1 MDSAQI
7 TIQIVVTLVAIA
19 CAIPGTFLV
28 LRKMSLISDAIS
40 HSILLGI
47 VIGFFIV
54 EDTSSPLLIVL
65 AALAGV
71 VTVILVE
78 FIQKTGLV
86 KEDTA
91 IGLVFP
97 ALFSIGVIL
106 ISKNANDVHLD
117 IDSVMVGDLSLVA
130 FDNILI
136 NCQEGVAD
144 SCVSLGPKAIWV
156 IGSILLVTLILLFA
170 FFKELKVSTFDA
182 GLAAALGFSPVIMH
196 YGLMTVSSVTIV
208 GAFDAVGPILVVALM
223 IAPAATAYL
232 FTKDLKKMLLLS
244 CFFGVVASIAGFWLA
259 HILDA
264 SISGS
269 MTTVLAVLFLLV
281 FEPIIMSIVVSIAT
295 GTGIIFYQYYEL
307 AMASG
312 IDFERKLFGDK
323 IRTVFSEFVWV
334 DYLYIFLI
342 ALILASVLI
351 YILPKRGL
359 IYGYYKVRQ
368 QKTEIMLLVFLLHI
382 RNHKEESER
391 HVKHLNEHINW
402 QRLRSQSIVELA
414 KKNNM
419 ITVTDKIISLTE
431 KGEDFTEKAIDYIIT
446 NKDTE
451 IEEMKDDFF
460 LFRG

>member
-1 MDSAQI
+1 MNSAQI
-7 TIQIVVTLVAIA
+7 IIQIIVALVAIA

-47 VIGFFIV
+47 VIGFFV
-54 EDTSSPLLIVL
+54 THDQSSPLLIIL

-71 VTVILVE
+71 VTVFLVE

-106 ISKNANDVHLD
+106 IAQNANDVHLD
-117 IDSVMVGDLSLVA
+117 IDSVMVGDLSLA
-130 FDNILI
+130 PFDHLTFNCVDGDPNSCI
-136 NCQEGVAD
+136 N
-144 SCVSLGPKAIWV
+144 LGPKAIWV
-156 IGSILLVTLILLFA
+156 IGSILAITLGLLFA

-182 GLAAALGFSPVIMH
+182 GLASALGFSPILIH

-208 GAFDAVGPILVVALM
+208 GSFDAVGPILVVALM

-232 FTKDLKKMLLLS
+232 LTKDLKKMLTLA
-244 CFFGVVASIAGFWLA
+244 CFFGVFSAISGYWLA
-259 HILDA
+259 HYLDA

-269 MTTVLAVLFLLV
+269 MTTVLGIIFLLV
-281 FEPIIMSIVVSIAT
+281 
-295 GTGIIFYQYYEL
+295 Y
-307 AMASG
+307 
-312 IDFERKLFGDK
+312 LFAPNKGL
-323 IRTVFSEFVWV
+323 W
-334 DYLYIFLI
+334 
-342 ALILASVLI
+342 SVM
-351 YILPKRGL
+351 YRQ
-359 IYGYYKVRQ
+359 RQ
-368 QKTEIMLLVFLLHI
+368 QRKEVMLLTFLLHL
-382 RNHKEESER
+382 RNHVEESER
-391 HVKHLNEHINW
+391 HVNHLNEHINW
-402 QRLRSQSIVELA
+402 QKVRSKSILELA
-414 KKNNM
+414 LQNNM
-419 ITVTDKIISLTE
+419 ITIADDVVSLTI
-431 KGEDFTEKAIDYIIT
+431 KGEEFTEKAINYIIT